1 MGSMMESV
9 TPQSAASGLGE
20 YVQFGKRT
28 FKNATNQLQKVTDP
42 AGNQKFD
49 DNCVVFNPTAEEQKD
64 RFQAEFSD
72 FAMTGSPVISDVKQ
86 EVYGQAETAT
96 GKFFDG
102 TWRYQTADVTYDFT
116 KNDLKNV
123 SSLLKFSGQSGGAQE
138 AANRFLKNLQ
148 LYPGGYFSR
157 FPQYGA
163 LSMNLRA

>member
-1 MGSMMESV
+1 MEHPDG
-9 TPQSAASGLGE
+9 TT
-20 YVQFGKRT
+20 T
-28 FKNATNQLQKVTDP
+28 FIDYTKPGFDPTDP
-42 AGNQKFD
+42 TKGTTWAAYRD
-49 DNCVVFNPTAEEQKD
+49 E
-64 RFQAEFSD
+64 S
-72 FAMTGSPVISDVKQ
+72 
-86 EVYGQAETAT
+86 
-96 GKFFDG
+96 G
-102 TWRYQTADVTYDFT
+102 TWRYQTADVTYDFS

>member
-1 MGSMMESV
+1 MEGVKS
-9 TPQSAASGLGE
+9 SLGE
-20 YVQFGKRT
+20 YVQFGKWT
-28 FKNATNQLQKVTDP
+28 FKNATDQLRKVTDP
-42 AGNQKFD
+42 EEIRKFQE
-49 DNCVVFNPTAEEQKD
+49 NCVVFNPTVEEQKD
-64 RFQAEFSD
+64 RFRAEFSD

-86 EVYGQAETAT
+86 EVYGQAETAI

-102 TWRYQTADVTYDFT
+102 TWRYQTADVTYDFS
-116 KNDLKNV
+116 KSDLKNV

-148 LYPGGYFSR
+148 LYLGGYFSR